1 MVLKGLSRVIQQLR
15 ESKGMTQRDLA
26 AKAKM
31 TPGYIAQLEMGLRNP
46 SLASLRKL
54 AKALGVSMD
63 DLMTDP
69 QEKLRR
75 LKAAEVLRE
84 AAFGGRTR
92 MWFEGALPGHP
103 DPYVADATKA
113 LEAAGL
119 IAEMKY
125 HRSFRATQR
134 GRKFLKENG
143 LDDPQW
149 IIRAPTIDFP

>member
-1 MVLKGLSRVIQQLR
+1 MSPGRLRRVIQRLR

-26 AKAKM
+26 AKAKV
-31 TPGYIAQLEMGLRNP
+31 TPGYIGQLEMGLRNP

-54 AKALGVSMD
+54 AKALEVSMD

-84 AAFGGRTR
+84 AAFSGRART
-92 MWFEGALPGHP
+92 WFEGALPDHP

-113 LEAAGL
+113 LEEAGL
-119 IAEMKY
+119 IAETKNR
-125 HRSFRATQR
+125 RSYRATQR
-134 GRKFLKENG
+134 GRKFLEENG

-149 IIRAPTIDFP
+149 VIRAPTIDFP

>member
-1 MVLKGLSRVIQQLR
+1 MALKGLRRVLQQLR

-26 AKAKM
+26 AKAKV

-46 SLASLRKL
+46 SLASLQKL

-63 DLMTDP
+63 ELMTDP

-84 AAFGGRTR
+84 AAFSGRTR
-92 MWFEGALPGHP
+92 TWFEGALPDHP

-119 IAEMKY
+119 IAETKH
-125 HRSFRATQR
+125 HRSYRATQR